1 MKVVIVS
8 GISGIDKNKFIRK
21 LIEYAKIT
29 DVSEVIKFED
39 KMVDPERG
47 NDAPTNIITFLDQPS
62 LSNKINTI
70 EATFE
75 WIQKTKFDPNK
86 KYIFLDV
93 HLIYYKNSEYFPP
106 LNSSNYSGWL
116 SGIYSNA
123 EILIIN
129 LIDDVFNIWKSI
141 SSKIEDYPHTQLT
154 LREIL
159 GWRSL
164 EALQSESL
172 TNILNSEQEGERRVR
187 TYMVSVRHPPSTF
200 KNLLLPKT
208 PICIYLS
215 YPISKT
221 RLKKHMIEKINKFRS
236 KMHDLGK
243 THGVAIFDPVSID
256 ELYPDLNNASSET
269 VTIEN
274 SMRWPLGYQSLAKN
288 APQRIEIHSRE
299 IKDSIPQIK
308 HQIKSRDLRLVES
321 SRVLVVFRPYFGG
334 VSAGVTSEINHAI
347 YMGTTVIIYSPP
359 EDGSQSS
366 GNPFDNNVDMIDD
379 EEKYYEK
386 VIKEMKRLKPI

>member
-1 MKVVIVS
+1 MKVVIIS
-8 GISGIDKNKFIRK
+8 GISGIGKNNFIRK
-21 LIEYAKIT
+21 LIEYAKIN
-29 DVSEVIKFED
+29 DESEIIKFED

-47 NDAPTNIITFLDQPS
+47 NDSPTNIITFLDQPS
-62 LSNKINTI
+62 LRNKINTI
-70 EATFE
+70 ETTFE

-93 HLIYYKNSEYFPP
+93 HLTYYKNSEYFPP
-106 LNSSNYSGWL
+106 LNSSNYNGWL
-116 SGIYSNA
+116 SCICPNA

-141 SSKIEDYPHTQLT
+141 SDKIEDYPHTQLT

-215 YPISKT
+215 YPISKQDW
-221 RLKKHMIEKINKFRS
+221 KH
-236 KMHDLGK
+236 
-243 THGVAIFDPVSID
+243 A
-256 ELYPDLNNASSET
+256 
-269 VTIEN
+269 
-274 SMRWPLGYQSLAKN
+274 
-288 APQRIEIHSRE
+288 
-299 IKDSIPQIK
+299 
-308 HQIKSRDLRLVES
+308 
-321 SRVLVVFRPYFGG
+321 
-334 VSAGVTSEINHAI
+334 
-347 YMGTTVIIYSPP
+347 
-359 EDGSQSS
+359 
-366 GNPFDNNVDMIDD
+366 
-379 EEKYYEK
+379 
-386 VIKEMKRLKPI
+386 

>member
-1 MKVVIVS
+1 MKVVIIS
-8 GISGIDKNKFIRK
+8 GISGIGKNNFIRK
-21 LIEYAKIT
+21 LIEYAKIN
-29 DVSEVIKFED
+29 DESEIIKFED

-47 NDAPTNIITFLDQPS
+47 NDSPTNIITFLDQPS
-62 LSNKINTI
+62 LRNKINTI
-70 EATFE
+70 ETTFE

-93 HLIYYKNSEYFPP
+93 HLTYYKNSEYFPP
-106 LNSSNYSGWL
+106 LNSSNYNGWL
-116 SGIYSNA
+116 SCICPNA

-141 SSKIEDYPHTQLT
+141 SDKIEDYPHTQLT

-221 RLKKHMIEKINKFRS
+221 RLETRMIEKINKFRL
-236 KMHDLGK
+236 KMHELGT

-256 ELYPDLNNASSET
+256 ELYPDLNNTPSET
-269 VTIEN
+269 FTIEN
-274 SMRWPLGYQSLAKN
+274 GMRWPLSYTSLAKD
-288 APQRIEIHSRE
+288 APQRIEIPSRE
-299 IKDSIPQIK
+299 INDSIPQIK
-308 HQIKSRDLRLVES
+308 HQIKSRDLKLVES
-321 SRVLVVFRPYFGG
+321 SRVLAVFRPYLGG

-347 YMGTTVIIYSPP
+347 YMGITVIIYSPP

-379 EEKYYEK
+379 EGEYYAR
-386 VIKEMKRLKPI
+386 VVKEMKRLKPV